1 MPLYHN
7 DDQAMLKDS
16 VAPFVAEQAPVS
28 HLRKL
33 RDGADATGFSRDLW
47 AQFTE
52 MGLPGMLVPEAHGG
66 LGMGHMEAGIVL
78 EEIGRNLTPSPFL
91 ATSVGAVAA
100 LAKAGGTQAG
110 RWLPAIASGEAIV
123 ALAIDEGAKHRP
135 DRIATTA
142 TRAGNGFR
150 LRLQLEIA
158 GLELRALALEALAIG
173 LGGAERL
180 ALRQEE
186 IAGEAVLDGHH
197 VAHLAEAA
205 DALKKDH
212 LHVLAPGFACVS
224 IRIGW
229 VAARGGAF
237 SCSTRAARRISPRPG
252 SGACSVRAA
261 SRPTSCVAPG
271 ASSSRSSRPW
281 RFGKP
286 QF

>member
-33 RDGADATGFSRDLW
+33 RDSADATGFSRDLW

-78 EEIGRNLTPSPFL
+78 EEIGRNLTLSPFL
-91 ATSVGAVAA
+91 STGVGAVAA

-110 RWLPAIASGEAIV
+110 RWLPAIASGEAII

-150 LRLQLEIA
+150 LDGKKSFVLHGHVADMSIVAAKTDGGITLFAVPKDAKGVTADPRRLVDS
-158 GLELRALALEALAIG
+158 
-173 LGGAERL
+173 RL
-180 ALRQEE
+180 ASH
-186 IAGEAVLDGHH
+186 GTLDG
-197 VAHLAEAA
+197 V
-205 DALKKDH
+205 
-212 LHVLAPGFACVS
+212 
-224 IRIGW
+224 
-229 VAARGGAF
+229 
-237 SCSTRAARRISPRPG
+237 
-252 SGACSVRAA
+252 
-261 SRPTSCVAPG
+261 
-271 ASSSRSSRPW
+271 
-281 RFGKP
+281 
-286 QF
+286 